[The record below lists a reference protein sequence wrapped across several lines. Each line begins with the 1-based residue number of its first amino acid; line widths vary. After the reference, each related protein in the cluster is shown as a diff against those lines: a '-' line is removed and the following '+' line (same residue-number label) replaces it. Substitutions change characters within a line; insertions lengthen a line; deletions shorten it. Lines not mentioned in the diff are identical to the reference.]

1 MSSCGPSA
9 KYWSFALD
17 HVYSHSLKLSN
28 VLYVNTILHIMC
40 ASVGGEI
47 AFSIL
52 LLSTF
57 QNVAV
62 ISEHTGSLNKSCA
75 IHSPPFHL
83 FQWLIFF
90 FSM

>member
-1 MSSCGPSA
+1 
-9 KYWSFALD
+9 
-17 HVYSHSLKLSN
+17 
-28 VLYVNTILHIMC
+28 MC
-40 ASVGGEI
+40 TSVGGEI

-83 FQWLIFF
+83 FQRLIFF